1 MDGFEILEKL
11 GDGAYSVV
19 YKVRRKE
26 DSKIYALKKVK
37 LQNLSEK
44 EKENSLNEVRILASV
59 KSTFVIAY
67 KEAFIDENEQSLCI
81 VMEYADKGDLYQK
94 ICQFKK
100 MGCLIEEVDVW
111 RIFIQMTKGLKALH
125 DLKILHRD
133 LKSANIFLFSDG
145 SAKIGD
151 LNVSKVA
158 YKGLGYTQTGT
169 PYYASPEV
177 WRDEPYDIKSDVW
190 SLACVTYE
198 MLALHPPFRAE
209 NMEALYN
216 KVIKCQYGKISDRY
230 SSDISEIIKLLLK
243 VRSKDRPTCGQILKH
258 PLVKKRLEF
267 FQAQAGNENIDI
279 DDMEEGVLLRT
290 IRIPKNLLCLS
301 DKLPEANYDN
311 PYPKKKAKKEG
322 SLEKN
327 NDKINNNTNNEAANK
342 GNTFPSTCLP
352 NINSKI
358 IKRKQN
364 ESSPAITKEEEKV
377 HRETDLKN
385 ISKNKKMI
393 NIIQK
398 NKKSKNNL
406 LSIENKE
413 EGNGLLK
420 KAKLINI
427 NGNNTKQNA
436 VTEASPKPLIN
447 LVKEKSILSK
457 NSSSSSKKNINL
469 NIKTIHEKNIYNNE
483 EKTDIKLD
491 NINNNNLNL
500 PNHKKFQSRKS
511 NKRLKELQK
520 YFNDLGINEA
530 YKLYIPQLDLGG
542 TNNSNS
548 KNKNNFN
555 SIINSNS
562 NNIKNINQRKA
573 GNRYLQNLPNLY
585 QPNRVRK
592 NNSNSL
598 NHYDNAKYDIIPKP
612 IPNRKINLLL
622 NKKFGIKLV

>member
-436 VTEASPKPLIN
+436 VTEASPKSLIN
-447 LVKEKSILSK
+447 LAKEKSILSK

-500 PNHKKFQSRKS
+500 PNHKKLALFYFYSIFQK
-511 NKRLKELQK
+511 NLLIH
-520 YFNDLGINEA
+520 YN
-530 YKLYIPQLDLGG
+530 
-542 TNNSNS
+542 
-548 KNKNNFN
+548 KNKF
-555 SIINSNS
+555 
-562 NNIKNINQRKA
+562 
-573 GNRYLQNLPNLY
+573 
-585 QPNRVRK
+585 
-592 NNSNSL
+592 
-598 NHYDNAKYDIIPKP
+598 
-612 IPNRKINLLL
+612 
-622 NKKFGIKLV
+622 

>member
-1 MDGFEILEKL
+1 MEGFEILEKL

-26 DSKIYALKKVK
+26 DSKIYALKKVR

-67 KEAFIDENEQSLCI
+67 KEAFIDENDQSLCI

-111 RIFIQMTKGLKALH
+111 RIFIQMVKGLKALH

-177 WRDEPYDIKSDVW
+177 WRDEPYDIKSDIW

-216 KVIKCQYGKISDRY
+216 KVVKCQYGKISEKY

-243 VRSKDRPTCGQILKH
+243 VKSKDRPTCGQILKY
-258 PLVKKRLEF
+258 PLVKKRIEF
-267 FQAQAGNENIDI
+267 FQAEAGNENIDI

-290 IRIPKNLLCLS
+290 IRIPKNLLFLS

-311 PYPKKKAKKEG
+311 PYQKIKNKKDG
-322 SLEKN
+322 SIEKN
-327 NDKINNNTNNEAANK
+327 NDKTNTINNK
-342 GNTFPSTCLP
+342 GNTFPNSCLP
-352 NINSKI
+352 DINLNMK
-358 IKRKQN
+358 KKKQN
-364 ESSPAITKEEEKV
+364 ENNNNTINNEEEKV
-377 HRETDLKN
+377 RRETDININNNMYKNRKN
-385 ISKNKKMI
+385 ILQNKILKEKKN
-393 NIIQK
+393 
-398 NKKSKNNL
+398 
-406 LSIENKE
+406 
-413 EGNGLLK
+413 EGLGLLK
-420 KAKLINI
+420 KAKLIKI
-427 NGNNTKQNA
+427 NDINNKNNPQPNS
-436 VTEASPKPLIN
+436 VTEVNPLVN
-447 LVKEKSILSK
+447 LSKEKNILSK
-457 NSSSSSKKNINL
+457 NSSSSKKKINI
-469 NIKTIHEKNIYNNE
+469 NIKTIHEKNLENTFNNDEKAKE
-483 EKTDIKLD
+483 E
-491 NINNNNLNL
+491 NIL
-500 PNHKKFQSRKS
+500 PTHKRFQSRKS

-530 YKLYIPQLDLGG
+530 YKLYIPQLNVGSPNN
-542 TNNSNS
+542 NNSNNNFQNINIK
-548 KNKNNFN
+548 KNKNN
-555 SIINSNS
+555 
-562 NNIKNINQRKA
+562 NNKKNN
-573 GNRYLQNLPNLY
+573 GNRYGQVLPNLY
-585 QPNRVRK
+585 QNYRINK

-598 NHYDNAKYDIIPKP
+598 NHYDNSKMDLIPKP
-612 IPNRKINLLL
+612 IPNRKLNLLL
-622 NKKFGIKLV
+622 HKKFGIKLI